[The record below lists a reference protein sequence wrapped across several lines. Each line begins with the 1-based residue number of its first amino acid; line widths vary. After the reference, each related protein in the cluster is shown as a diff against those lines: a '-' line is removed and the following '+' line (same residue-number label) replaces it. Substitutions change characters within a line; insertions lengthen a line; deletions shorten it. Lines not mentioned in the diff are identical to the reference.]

1 MVESAHRDRLVL
13 RRVVFWVAV
22 LNLGYFFVEYAA
34 ASLISSVALFADS
47 IDFLEDATIN
57 FLIVVAAG
65 WSAARRRI
73 VGFLLALILLL
84 PGLAAA
90 WTAWSKFGSPVVPEP
105 VTLTLAACG
114 ALAVNITCTMMLARV
129 RQHGGSL
136 SSAAYLSAR
145 NDVLANIAII
155 GAGLMTFATHSHWPD
170 LIVGIGIAVMN
181 AGAAYEVYEAAEREA
196 DDLISGPGVTP
207 EMAPEGP
214 QKRARP

>member
-1 MVESAHRDRLVL
+1 MVEVAQRDRQVL
-13 RRVVFWVAV
+13 RRTVFWVAV
-22 LNLGYFFVEYAA
+22 LNLGYFVVEYAA
-34 ASLISSVALFADS
+34 ASVISSVALFADS

-57 FLIVVAAG
+57 FLVVVAVG

-73 VGFLLALILLL
+73 VGLLLALILLL
-84 PGLAAA
+84 PGLAAM

-129 RQHGGSL
+129 REHGGSL
-136 SSAAYLSAR
+136 STAAYLSTR

-170 LIVGIGIAVMN
+170 LIVGLGIAVMN

-196 DDLISGPGVTP
+196 DDGGSDVDVTT
-207 EMAPEGP
+207 ETAAEVP